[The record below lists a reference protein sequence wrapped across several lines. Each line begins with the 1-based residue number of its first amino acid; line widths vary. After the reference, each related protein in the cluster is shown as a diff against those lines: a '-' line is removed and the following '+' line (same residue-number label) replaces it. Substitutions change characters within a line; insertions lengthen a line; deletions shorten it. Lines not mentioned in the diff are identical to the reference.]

1 MRAFGWIFIGAMLV
15 ASALTKY
22 PQIEVFTTAHTPIAT
37 VSIPAVQVYT
47 LDAPAVIEAE
57 LSGALPRDPST
68 ALALAQREVQGA
80 WRETAKR
87 LTMAYQGLLKA
98 RQYELQKL
106 PAIVFDGQAV
116 VYGVTDLEQ
125 ALRDYR
131 RWQAGSP

>member
-22 PQIEVFTTAHTPIAT
+22 PQIEAFTTARTPIAT

-47 LDAPAVIEAE
+47 LDAPAMIEAE
-57 LSGALPRDPST
+57 LSATLPVTVDSAEST
-68 ALALAQREVQGA
+68 ARQAVQPYWRAQAQQ
-80 WRETAKR
+80 
-87 LTMAYQGLLKA
+87 LTQAYQGLLKA